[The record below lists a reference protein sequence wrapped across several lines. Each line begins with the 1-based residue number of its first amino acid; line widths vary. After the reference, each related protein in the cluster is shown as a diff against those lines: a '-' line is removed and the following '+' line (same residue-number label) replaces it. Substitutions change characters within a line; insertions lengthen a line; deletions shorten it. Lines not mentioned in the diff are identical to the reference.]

1 MAEWTRDTVEERIVE
16 AAAVLR
22 RLPPVRVCG
31 YAARG
36 RRFSGP
42 PRELALAA
50 PTKMRLPPP
59 STAAITRME
68 EAITWNRFLERDD
81 AHLMWARAEGA
92 PWKALCHR
100 FGISRPTAHRRW
112 EYALSVIAWRLNGRQ
127 VHHRRGRRF
136 VIARV
141 RAS

>member
-1 MAEWTRDTVEERIVE
+1 
-16 AAAVLR
+16 
-22 RLPPVRVCG
+22 
-31 YAARG
+31 
-36 RRFSGP
+36 
-42 PRELALAA
+42 
-50 PTKMRLPPP
+50 MRLPPP